1 MLWVGTYAGREVDSR
16 KSVINFL
23 NMISEWTGRN
33 SGPEEDREDLLE
45 NVEDVLTLQESSND
59 ESSKEM
65 ADIVLDTIDG

>member
-1 MLWVGTYAGREVDSR
+1 
-16 KSVINFL
+16 
-23 NMISEWTGRN
+23 MISEWTGRN

-59 ESSKEM
+59 ESIKEM